1 MLAVWEDVGLKWKK
15 GATGIHKVQAR
26 EPILHRDLLRPQVLF
41 DRNRKVC
48 TSLNS
53 GIVRNDHRLV
63 TLNHSYAGD
72 KAGTWRL
79 IVIHA
84 VRGERAEFEER
95 RTRIQHRL
103 DALAYEHL
111 AAFFVALD
119 RSFAAAFLNKL
130 ELGSEFGDQFL

>member
-1 MLAVWEDVGLKWKK
+1 MFAVGKDVGLKWKK
-15 GATGIHKVQAR
+15 SAAGIHEVQAR
-26 EPILHRDLLRPQVLF
+26 EPILHRDLLRPKVLF
-41 DRNRKVC
+41 DRDREVSA
-48 TSLNS
+48 SLNS

-95 RTRIQHRL
+95 RIWIQHRF

-111 AAFFVALD
+111 AAFLVAFD
-119 RSFAAAFLNKL
+119 RSFAAAFLNEL
-130 ELGSEFGDQFL
+130 ELGAEFGDLFL